1 MDVIT
6 LVVLLIGIVVAVG
19 ISAFLV
25 SRMMQSYTREI
36 YQVLESTIAESRSVA
51 PVQTAPE
58 VTEGANESELKLK
71 TPQKTKV
78 TKNEEE
84 LLEQLRSI
92 INERMGKILDEAKE
106 KKKRILTLLDF
117 ARGYALGYV
126 TEDDYNAFLVK
137 VLNELEEFKR
147 LWLMKFPAKKDKEQ
161 LELMIT
167 YVSKTKLPLA
177 IKTKDKGTIVLKHEE
192 ALIKMT
198 EYINSAVSIL
208 DDLIEKRGG
217 DPAVTPLE
225 IRLSNEVRKLQE
237 KVKKLEARLEE
248 LSAI

>member
-71 TPQKTKV
+71 TPPQKTKV

-92 INERMGKILDEAKE
+92 INERMGEDT
-106 KKKRILTLLDF
+106 R
-117 ARGYALGYV
+117 RGEG
-126 TEDDYNAFLVK
+126 K
-137 VLNELEEFKR
+137 
-147 LWLMKFPAKKDKEQ
+147 
-161 LELMIT
+161 
-167 YVSKTKLPLA
+167 
-177 IKTKDKGTIVLKHEE
+177 EE
-192 ALIKMT
+192 AHT
-198 EYINSAVSIL
+198 HSAGLCEGLCPRI
-208 DDLIEKRGG
+208 RHGG
-217 DPAVTPLE
+217 
-225 IRLSNEVRKLQE
+225 RLQRFSRQ
-237 KVKKLEARLEE
+237 
-248 LSAI
+248 SAQRA